1 MSKVIVFRLL
11 LMVTALS
18 VFSAQAS
25 ADQGVFTSIHHQYES
40 PRALGMGDAF
50 IATASDYSALF
61 YNPAALARRDS
72 SQVNLS
78 MDIGA
83 SKDAYNFYKDASDLS
98 SRDFANDTD
107 RYNAYSD
114 LLHNY
119 YGEDF
124 KVKAGLLEAIWAK
137 SHWSVG
143 IIPADVTI
151 EYKVINQAAPALN
164 VRAFGD
170 TTFAV
175 GYGND
180 IHGLLPGRF
189 SWGVTGK
196 MINRTYANKQVN
208 ALDLAVNSHYLQK
221 SDLSDGYTVDG
232 DIGVMYTPVINPE
245 GWDSFFRYAKPTF
258 AAVVRNVADYG
269 FKSSFHLINKT
280 NLEDPE
286 PLHRVVDLGV
296 RFDYPDI
303 WIFSGRGEF
312 DIRDIGHPNEN
323 WRKALHMGL
332 EFDWTV
338 SSWWKGHYR
347 VGLNQGYF
355 TAGVSALL
363 GVFNLDAVTYGEDVG
378 SYDRPEV
385 NRMFMLRLNLD
396 I

>member
-1 MSKVIVFRLL
+1 MSKVISLLAVCLVVF
-11 LMVTALS
+11 ALGGTKA
-18 VFSAQAS
+18 V

-72 SQVNLS
+72 NQVNLS
-78 MDIGA
+78 IDVGA
-83 SKDAYNFYKDASDLS
+83 SKDFYDFYKDAKDIS
-98 SRDFANDTD
+98 SKDFANQSDKYD
-107 RYNAYSD
+107 AYSQ
-114 LLHNY
+114 LLQKY
-119 YGEDF
+119 YGESF
-124 KVKAGLLEAIWAK
+124 KIKSGLMEGIWVRP
-137 SHWSVG
+137 HWG
-143 IIPADVTI
+143 FGLIPADVTI

-164 VRAFGD
+164 VRAIGD

-189 SWGVTGK
+189 SWGVTAK
-196 MINRTYANKQVN
+196 MIDRVYANKEVN
-208 ALDLAVNSHYLQK
+208 ALDMAVDSNYLK
-221 SDLSDGYTVDG
+221 KEDLSDGYTIDG
-232 DIGVMYTPVINPE
+232 DIGLMYTPVINPE

-258 AAVVRNVADYG
+258 AAVVRNVGDYG
-269 FKSSFHLINKT
+269 FKQSFHLINKH
-280 NLEDPE
+280 NLEEPE
-286 PLHRVVDLGV
+286 SLHRVVDLGV
-296 RFDYPDI
+296 RFDYPDF

-312 DIRDIGHPNEN
+312 DVRDIGHPNEN

-355 TAGVSALL
+355 TAGISALL
-363 GVFNLDAVTYGEDVG
+363 GIFNLDAVTYGEDVG
-378 SYDRPEV
+378 SYDHPDV
-385 NRMFMLRLNLD
+385 NRMYMLRLNID